1 MIKKQMKRYGRVSR
15 ISTMLL
21 LFSLTL
27 TFTALSWIR
36 SVSANSPADFLWTKQ
51 ANRQDF
57 SGSGV
62 DVVTDSAGNVFVL
75 EVFEWNSSEATDV
88 DVYIAKYDKDGN
100 LLQREIVTSII
111 EFNNPPEG
119 FAMAIDPNDN
129 VFVTGVSKYLHESEF
144 IIFTSK
150 YNNNLSLLW
159 TDQVNEHTEYDENL
173 SWGIA
178 TDSAGDAYITGVF
191 VDTITFGSTQLTS
204 AGCRDIFVVKYSGA
218 GDVLWAERAG
228 GISDDSGKDMATDTD
243 GHVLVTGYFLD
254 EATFG
259 DITLTGSGTFA
270 VKYHSNNGNVF
281 WANRVCDYS
290 SEPSIATDSA
300 DNGVVVVFDTMS
312 KYDSNGNLSW
322 SNQLTGVVSLT
333 SVATDSHDNIYVTG
347 RASDMFV
354 GKYDGAGSDQWFQ
367 TVNISEASRCWTS
380 AIDIDIEGNIAVT
393 GNFMGTVTFGN
404 TTLTSLDPNNYD
416 VYISKLLNKP
426 PGLGFIRRGVPFLG
440 EDPSTFVDDLTHD
453 VFRFV
458 GVNSRTI
465 IHFDKLEDDDPE
477 GKLSDQ
483 LKYAKDMGAKVM
495 RVYLAQEDVKSE
507 QDNNT
512 DVDYDYYEAIAE
524 KLKTFLDIAKT
535 EAPGMRFLIVF
546 TDVIYDPELKMVLK
560 GDVKAYDKIVDDR
573 QYLNA
578 NWYKARNQDTKINYE
593 DHYKPFVKYIVAGIV
608 EEEGKE
614 KYSDF
619 EGFKDDPRIFAWE
632 IGNEFTVH
640 PQHGNTSFAD
650 DMVEFACKMGCTIQN
665 IDRNHMV
672 SPGFISVHHA
682 IGGNYPDESALRE
695 YTNAIYNCDCSELDP
710 ELYSDLSQG
719 TTPFDFGSIHAY
731 DNDWSNK
738 GNTGYVWKY
747 DKTGNLIRDEVQ
759 THKQNKDYVWF
770 ESEGRDVSDKRPMPY
785 IIGELGFSGANW
797 EENYPYYDGGGV
809 TDDKDIIFTKTK
821 EERGRNTRLVLNK
834 FFDELGA
841 DGILQWGFGAY
852 GFPLHDSDPM
862 SMNGRSLS
870 HPGVDGVHIDWS
882 YCPVDW
888 FPDQEEKP
896 DFGLYTTYE
905 CKASILENEEAPDLY
920 IKNIEL
926 DLSNRVFNVS
936 VWNGGEK
943 ATEWM
948 SSTVVKLS
956 VGNWESAGWAW
967 GSIPSGQGIIIQI
980 PVPDKD
986 VAVNSIFLLTYK
998 AIVSNPSEPGKR
1010 TCNNEYF
1017 QTVRLFGSREER

>member
-1 MIKKQMKRYGRVSR
+1 MIKKQTKRYGRVSR

-21 LFSLTL
+21 VFSLTL

-159 TDQVNEHTEYDENL
+159 TDQVNEHTECDENH
-173 SWGIA
+173 SWDIA
-178 TDSAGDAYITGVF
+178 TDSAGDAYITGAF

-204 AGCRDIFVVKYSGA
+204 AGWRDIFVVKYSGA

-228 GISDDSGKDMATDTD
+228 GIYDDSGKDMATDTD
-243 GHVLVTGYFLD
+243 GHVLVTGYFSD

-290 SEPSIATDSA
+290 IEPSIATDSA
-300 DNGVVVVFDTMS
+300 DNGVVVAFDTMS

-322 SNQLTGVVSLT
+322 SKQITGVGSLA
-333 SVATDSHDNIYVTG
+333 SVATDSHDNIYITG
-347 RASDMFV
+347 RAGDMFV
-354 GKYDGAGSDQWFQ
+354 GKYDATGFYKWFQ
-367 TVNISEASRCWTS
+367 TVNISEASGCGTY
-380 AIDIDIEGNIAVT
+380 AIDIDFEDNVLVT
-393 GNFMGTVTFGN
+393 GSFSGTVTFGN
-404 TTLTSLDPNNYD
+404 TTLTSIDPDDRD
-416 VYISKLLNKP
+416 VYISKLGKKP
-426 PGLGFIRRGVPFLG
+426 LGFVRRGVPFLG
-440 EDPSTFVDDLTHD
+440 EDPSTFVDDLTRER
-453 VFRFV
+453 FRFV
-458 GVNSRTI
+458 GVNSRVIVHLDQYYDNEKTVI
-465 IHFDKLEDDDPE
+465 EILEQQFE
-477 GKLSDQ
+477 E
-483 LKYAKDMGAKVM
+483 ATNMGVKVM
-495 RVYLAQEDVKSE
+495 RVYLAQEEVGSD
-507 QDNNT
+507 DCT
-512 DVDYDYYEAIAE
+512 GVDYYRAIAE
-524 KLKTFLDIAKT
+524 KLEKFLNIAETK
-535 EAPGMRFLIVF
+535 APGMRFLIVF
-546 TDVIYDPELKMVLK
+546 TDVIYDEDTLKLVLK
-560 GDVKAYDKIVDDR
+560 EDIEAYNKIVDDKR
-573 QYLNA
+573 YLNA
-578 NWYKARNQDTKINYE
+578 DWYKPKTNINTISYE
-593 DHYKPFVKYIVAGIV
+593 DHYKPFVEYIVAGKLP
-608 EEEGKE
+608 GGGQDP
-614 KYSDF
+614 DF
-619 EGFKDDPRIFAWE
+619 QGFKDNPRIFAWE

-640 PQHGNTSFAD
+640 LQGGDTSFAD
-650 DMVEFACKMGCTIQN
+650 VMVNFATKMGCTIQM
-665 IDRNHMV
+665 IDENHMV

-682 IGGNYPDESALRE
+682 IGGNYPDDNALRE
-695 YTNAIYNCDCSELDP
+695 YTNAIYNCDCSELYP
-710 ELYSDLSQG
+710 DLPQRG
-719 TTPFDFGSIHAY
+719 TIPFDFGSIHAY
-731 DNDWSNK
+731 DNGWSSG
-738 GNTGYVWKY
+738 GNRGCIITQEDPVDCRLVVY
-747 DKTGNLIRDEVQ
+747 E
-759 THKQNKDYVWF
+759 KQNKDYDWF
-770 ESEGRDVSDKRPMPY
+770 EAIIAISPFRFKRPMPY
-785 IIGELGFSGANW
+785 IVGEFAFTGANW
-797 EENYPYYDGGGV
+797 EEKVPYYKDGV
-809 TDDKDIIFTKTK
+809 TDGGDIKFTNTK
-821 EERGRNTRLVLNK
+821 QKRDRNTRLALNK

-841 DGILQWGFGAY
+841 DGVLQWEFGAWDRY
-852 GFPLHDSDPM
+852 LIPGCDNK
-862 SMNGRSLS
+862 SMNGRDPSVLDS
-870 HPGVDGVHIDWS
+870 H
-882 YCPVDW
+882 VDW
-888 FPDQEEKP
+888 TK
-896 DFGLYTTYE
+896 LHSTYK
-905 CKASILENEEAPDLY
+905 CKADILESEEAPDLY
-920 IKNIEL
+920 IKNIEW
-926 DLSNRVFNVS
+926 DLSDSEDRQLAFNVS

-986 VAVNSIFLLTYK
+986 VAVNSIFLTYK
-998 AIVSNPSEPGKR
+998 AVVSNPSEPSVR
-1010 TCNNEYF
+1010 ACNNEYF